1 MKTHA
6 RVVVIGD
13 AAEQLRRPG
22 PLMPRFP
29 DCRTGEL
36 LEDTQA
42 CRVAKAEG
50 GEMIPHEVVK
60 RLVAGVS
67 PVRVYR
73 EYRGLTQ
80 RVLAERAKLATSYL
94 SQIETGQR
102 TGSAK
107 LLRRIADALDLTID
121 DLI

>member
-1 MKTHA
+1 MTKVQIIEKDGKPEWA
-6 RVVVIGD
+6 VIPYHEYRRLCD
-13 AAEQLRRPG
+13 AAELI
-22 PLMPRFP
+22 
-29 DCRTGEL
+29 
-36 LEDTQA
+36 EDTQA
-42 CRVAKAEG
+42 YRAAKAEA
-50 GEMIPHEVVK
+50 GEMVPHEVVK
-60 RLVAGVS
+60 RLVAGEV

-107 LLRRIADALDLTID
+107 LLRRIADALDVTTD

>member
-1 MKTHA
+1 MSKA
-6 RVVVIGD
+6 QIIEKDGKPEWAVIPYDDYRRLCD
-13 AAEQLRRPG
+13 AA
-22 PLMPRFP
+22 
-29 DCRTGEL
+29 EL

-42 CRVAKAEG
+42 YRVAKAEG

-60 RLVAGVS
+60 RLVAGES

-80 RVLAERAKLATSYL
+80 RALAERAKLATSYL

-107 LLRRIADALDLTID
+107 LLRRIADALDLTTD